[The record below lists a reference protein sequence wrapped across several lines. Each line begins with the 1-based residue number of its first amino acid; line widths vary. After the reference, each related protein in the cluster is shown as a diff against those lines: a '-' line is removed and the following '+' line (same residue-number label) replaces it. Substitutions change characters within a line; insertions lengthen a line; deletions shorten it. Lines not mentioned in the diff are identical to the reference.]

1 MIANRLFPLLV
12 WRITFFCFS
21 DGDESNT
28 AAITG
33 DRYCT
38 SYEEPGKQLLI
49 LYGTEYG
56 FSEELAK
63 NLFDRFCDNGYQEL
77 SLQPRVLNAKAFEMV
92 DFSREQVLLC
102 VFSTSGDGKPRP
114 SLWHYST
121 KLYRKISQVC
131 CHLYFYEWA
140 AWSSN
145 NANSNKQ
152 VIFFLL

>member
-1 MIANRLFPLLV
+1 MIPGLLPIFLHNCEIKFGSGLGTRLTSPNDSKQTNSIIGV
-12 WRITFFCFS
+12 TYHIFCFS

-114 SLWHYST
+114 SL
-121 KLYRKISQVC
+121 
-131 CHLYFYEWA
+131 
-140 AWSSN
+140 
-145 NANSNKQ
+145 
-152 VIFFLL
+152 